1 MVAMGVAWGMGGHK
15 RKKQQ
20 YCINKHGQSVSAF
33 YPHNS
38 NPKPASA
45 AALLKQQL
53 AATSAAGAFDA
64 DSSSSDATT
73 E

>member
-1 MVAMGVAWGMGGHK
+1 MAMGVAWGMGGHK

-38 NPKPASA
+38 NPKPACA
-45 AALLKQQL
+45 APLLKQQL
-53 AATSAAGAFDA
+53 AATSAAGDFDV
-64 DSSSSDATT
+64 DSSGSDATAK
-73 E
+73 